1 MIAKTMA
8 VDLTKLRIEL
18 RKRGLSRSNLDD
30 DPVKQFSLWFT
41 EAIDSGIV
49 EPSAMSLATTD
60 ESEIG
65 IRTVLLKYFD
75 DKGFVFYTN
84 YKSKKS
90 RQIETR
96 PEAALLFSWLTLE
109 RQIKIVGSVEKVSS
123 LESIKYFASRPK
135 DSQIGAWASKQ
146 STTISS
152 RNILQSQFESMKQK
166 FSSGEVPLPDF
177 WGGYRVIPRTI
188 EFWQGRESRLHDR
201 FVYQRSEDGWTI
213 SRLSP

>member
-1 MIAKTMA
+1 MA

-152 RNILQSQFESMKQK
+152 RDILQSQFESMKQK

-201 FVYQRSEDGWTI
+201 FVYQRKKDGWTI

>member
-1 MIAKTMA
+1 MA

-96 PEAALLFSWLTLE
+96 PAAALLFSWLTLE

-152 RNILQSQFESMKQK
+152 RDILQSQFESMKQK

-201 FVYQRSEDGWTI
+201 FIYQRSEDGWTI

>member
-1 MIAKTMA
+1 MT
-8 VDLTKLRIEL
+8 VDLTEL
-18 RKRGLSRSNLDD
+18 RNKFRKSGLSRSDLDD

-49 EPSAMSLATTD
+49 EPTAMSLATSD

-65 IRTVLLKYFD
+65 LRTVLLKYFD

-84 YKSKKS
+84 YESKKS
-90 RQIETR
+90 RQIEKR
-96 PEAALLFSWLTLE
+96 PEAAILFPWVALD
-109 RQIKIVGSVEKVSS
+109 RQIKIIGGVEKVSS
-123 LESIKYFASRPK
+123 LESIKYFATRPK

-146 STTISS
+146 STIISS
-152 RNILQSQFESMKQK
+152 RDILQNQFESMKRK

-201 FVYQRSEDGWTI
+201 FIYRRIKDGWSI